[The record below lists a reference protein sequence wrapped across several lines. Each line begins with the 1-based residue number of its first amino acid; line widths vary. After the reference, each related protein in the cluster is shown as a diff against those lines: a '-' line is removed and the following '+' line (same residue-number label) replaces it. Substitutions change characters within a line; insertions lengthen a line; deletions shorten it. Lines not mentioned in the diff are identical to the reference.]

1 VNAFEALEGRVLFAA
16 GVTLTRAD
24 GAARSIVGRR
34 ETWIV
39 IHGTDSSTDDP
50 PIQRLATAVDA
61 MSSRDQVL
69 VVDWRDLASFT
80 RDAQVRTANAE
91 AAAAEVVGLIRDVG
105 LPAERINLIG
115 YSLGAFVADRVAI
128 GLRRSG
134 GVNRIVALDPA
145 APRSALNK
153 RGHTVAEPM
162 YLSSYSAYAIAFH
175 GVDIH
180 SPFLAATS
188 ADDTVRVDNVGSS
201 DDERHA
207 GVLDV
212 FTTMVERNN
221 GGNADGVSGVFSLA
235 RIKDGAMPGW
245 RKDLIGAETNGGPGY
260 EGVLTAAS
268 PMAPVVP
275 ALLTYVNRRGHT
287 VHVA

>member
-1 VNAFEALEGRVLFAA
+1 MFAA

-39 IHGTDSSTDDP
+39 IHGTDSSPEDP
-50 PIQRLATAVDA
+50 TIERLASAVDA

-69 VVDWRDLASFT
+69 VVDWRDLAIFT

-91 AAAAEVVGLIRDVG
+91 AAAAEVVGLVRDVG
-105 LPAERINLIG
+105 LPAGRINLIG
-115 YSLGAFVADRVAI
+115 YSLGAMVADRVAI
-128 GLRRSG
+128 GLRRAG
-134 GVNRIVALDPA
+134 GVNRLVALDPA

-153 RGHTVAEPM
+153 RGHTVAEPLF
-162 YLSSYSAYAIAFH
+162 LSSYSAYSIAFH
-175 GVDIH
+175 GVNIH

-188 ADDTVRVDNVGSS
+188 ADDTVRVDNVGST

-221 GGNADGVSGVFSLA
+221 GGSADEVSRVFSLA
-235 RIKDGAMPGW
+235 RIKDGVMPGW
-245 RKDLIGAETNGGPGY
+245 RKDLIGAETDGGAGY
-260 EGVLTAAS
+260 EAVLTAESLVS
-268 PMAPVVP
+268 PVGP
-275 ALLTYVNRRGHT
+275 ALLTYLNRRGHT
-287 VHVA
+287 IHVP